1 MARAKKQP
9 AVDVRVTD
17 NGTTVS
23 FKLET
28 KTARDWVDR
37 NVKVESFQ
45 FLGPALVVDHRYAET
60 LLQGMA
66 FAGLELA

>member
-1 MARAKKQP
+1 MARSKKPP

-28 KTARDWVDR
+28 EKARTCVDG

-45 FLGPALVVDHRYAET
+45 FLGPSLVVDHRYAET